1 MERRL
6 AIATCAKSW
15 QTPFFASSTS
25 VTVEDTEVAP
35 NSYLNSV
42 LIRWVRSLTAS
53 MIGRPGQNDTSAY
66 CRIGTGIRTSGDA
79 RVNST
84 ALGSA
89 VDDGLARSHGS
100 ASTAGSNSGGLTS
113 TSDSPTTRSSVCELV
128 TWKYVL

>member
-1 MERRL
+1 MERKD

-15 QTPFFASSTS
+15 HTPFFASSTS
-25 VTVEDTEVAP
+25 VTVEETEVAP
-35 NSYLNSV
+35 DSYLNSV
-42 LIRWVRSLTAS
+42 WIRWVRSFTAS

-66 CRIGTGIRTSGDA
+66 CLIGTGIRTSGEA

-84 ALGSA
+84 AFAST
-89 VDDGLARSHGS
+89 VEDGLARSHGS
-100 ASTAGSNSGGLTS
+100 SSTAGSCSGGLTS